1 MPLIVW
7 ETGATF
13 SIVPPQLSAQPRVL
27 DWKNTNA
34 APYFLSNDP
43 FLALFAGVR
52 DIREVIAFPKSGG
65 GYDPLTA
72 APAPISPEQR
82 KEAGVDAK
90 EAEDVP
96 EQA

>member
-1 MPLIVW
+1 MKHGAAPLLADALVGLT
-7 ETGATF
+7 E
-13 SIVPPQLSAQPRVL
+13 LSAAL
-27 DWKNTNA
+27 DGYT
-34 APYFLSNDP
+34 APGKTDGLKDDW
-43 FLALFAGVR
+43 FAKV
-52 DIREVIAFPKSGG
+52 
-65 GYDPLTA
+65 DPLTA